1 MMTDH
6 DFGPPA
12 AKGLSAIV
20 DRLLPGPGSA
30 LDVASKKLQDAVS
43 RVRLTPVGHTA
54 VEALRG
60 NRWLGHPA
68 HPIMVT
74 VPIGAWVAS
83 SWFDLRGA
91 RTGSDADAHAADTA
105 LRLGVVTALP
115 SAATGLAQYLDT
127 DGAARRETAV
137 HAALNNV
144 ALTLFVS
151 SLVARKLGLRRAGR
165 RVSAVGLAVVGVSGY
180 LGGDLS
186 YRHGVGTEPRP
197 VHPAI
202 PERVHPS
209 GSA

>member
-1 MMTDH
+1 MNDKA
-6 DFGPPA
+6 FGPPA
-12 AKGLSAIV
+12 PKGLSAVV
-20 DRLLPGPGSA
+20 DRLLPGPGSP
-30 LDVASKKLQDAVS
+30 LDVASTKLQDALS
-43 RVRLTPVGHTA
+43 RLRRTPAGRTA
-54 VEALRG
+54 IEALRG

-105 LRLGVVTALP
+105 LRLGVVAALP

-151 SLVARKLGLRRAGR
+151 SLGARKLGLRRAGR

-186 YRHGVGTEPRP
+186 YRHGIGTDARS
-197 VHPAI
+197 
-202 PERVHPS
+202 VHPS
-209 GSA
+209 AAERVQPAGSA